1 MVLTVVSAL
10 GQTNLI
16 SGSTDFFQ
24 NLKGRSV
31 GKKRKIKK
39 NPQFFALALIINKSF
54 LWGKPCIRVAIFQS
68 LHLKSVS
75 VC

>member
-1 MVLTVVSAL
+1 MNIIYSYVYVYYVLFFLLL

-16 SGSTDFFQ
+16 SGSMDVFQ

-54 LWGKPCIRVAIFQS
+54 L
-68 LHLKSVS
+68 
-75 VC
+75 

>member
-1 MVLTVVSAL
+1 MRFEHKTLTGETRY

-16 SGSTDFFQ
+16 TGSTNLFQ

-39 NPQFFALALIINKSF
+39 NPQFFVLALIINKSF
-54 LWGKPCIRVAIFQS
+54 L
-68 LHLKSVS
+68 SV
-75 VC
+75 